1 MAALM
6 ALALV
11 FRRQR
16 ANFVILRAENLSLAP
31 YAARLESLRSFWFG
45 ASGEAFFQLD
55 AEGRLNGANETGER
69 LLGQRGMQLAGR
81 PLSAFL
87 DPDCPGLAVITSA
100 LAEGR
105 ELKRQKSRLI
115 PRKGFDAGE
124 VELTLQRTGG
134 DPVEWWLLVRLL
146 GSGKSEA

>member
-1 MAALM
+1 MV
-6 ALALV
+6 LAVV
-11 FRRQR
+11 FRKQR
-16 ANFVILRAENLSLAP
+16 ADVVILRAENLSLAP
-31 YAARLESLRSFWFG
+31 YSARLESLRSFWFA

-55 AEGRLNGANETGER
+55 SEGLLNGANETGER
-69 LLGQRGMQLAGR
+69 LLGQRGMHLAGR

-105 ELKRQKSRLI
+105 ELKREKSRLV

-124 VELTLQRTGG
+124 VELTSKRAATGG
-134 DPVEWWLLVRLL
+134 RVEWWLLVRLL
-146 GSGKSEA
+146 GSGQATP